1 MGWKRSRGQGGLAR
15 HFSCPP
21 SFLSA
26 VFLAEWRT
34 GGPARRLP
42 GGPDPI
48 YISFL
53 FHQTNQQRIHY
64 CYLNGESADFS
75 ETIAIGLYRLP

>member
-1 MGWKRSRGQGGLAR
+1 MCTARKGVKGLPISAQGFPAY
-15 HFSCPP
+15 
-21 SFLSA
+21 
-26 VFLAEWRT
+26 
-34 GGPARRLP
+34 GGFTRRLP